1 MEKKTISTTFKR
13 FLRHNAVLLCLALLI
28 VYFSIRR
35 PAFIA
40 PDNIMTIIRQGACTG
55 ILAVGLAHVLIIGGI
70 DLSIGA
76 MVSLTSVIAGV
87 FMVNHGWPVWLSS
100 VLCILLTCL
109 LGLISGT
116 AIHLTFMPPLIATL
130 GVMNIVQGLAYLAN
144 NGMPIYNIPESLR
157 RVGQESLF
165 GIPNPVIV
173 WAIVLLIGW
182 FTLMKTK
189 LGRRIF
195 AVGSNEEAA
204 RLSGMNTYR
213 VRAAAYGL
221 CGAYAGI
228 AGIVMTGRLNSGQT
242 NAGGTLYIDALT
254 ACVVGG
260 ISMSGG
266 EGRVPGI
273 IVGIIIMAALS
284 NGMVAVGLNSY
295 WQLACKGLLMMF
307 AVGFDSYQRVKKTA
321 AA

>member
-204 RLSGMNTYR
+204 RLSGINTYR

-295 WQLACKGLLMMF
+295 WQLA
-307 AVGFDSYQRVKKTA
+307 
-321 AA
+321 

>member
-157 RVGQESLF
+157 RVGQSRF
-165 GIPNPVIV
+165 SASP
-173 WAIVLLIGW
+173 
-182 FTLMKTK
+182 TRSSS
-189 LGRRIF
+189 GR
-195 AVGSNEEAA
+195 SC
-204 RLSGMNTYR
+204 S
-213 VRAAAYGL
+213 
-221 CGAYAGI
+221 
-228 AGIVMTGRLNSGQT
+228 
-242 NAGGTLYIDALT
+242 
-254 ACVVGG
+254 
-260 ISMSGG
+260 
-266 EGRVPGI
+266 
-273 IVGIIIMAALS
+273 
-284 NGMVAVGLNSY
+284 
-295 WQLACKGLLMMF
+295 
-307 AVGFDSYQRVKKTA
+307 
-321 AA
+321 